1 MSLNKSF
8 ENEQVFTPHNQY
20 SHVILSC
27 QIYCRTGTNR
37 DKHQERLRGFRRSL
51 VKITFPVRQI
61 DSSQSLFV
69 TLIANLWHVYPQTKD
84 IQHLLKISLLGK
96 KKTSTKMTEISDGKK
111 I

>member
-1 MSLNKSF
+1 MK
-8 ENEQVFTPHNQY
+8 
-20 SHVILSC
+20 
-27 QIYCRTGTNR
+27 
-37 DKHQERLRGFRRSL
+37 K
-51 VKITFPVRQI
+51 TFPVRQI

-111 I
+111 N